1 MEDGDAA
8 MGRDVLSRAM
18 SGMTTPRVPAFEIDN
33 VRSYM
38 FEMETKEVLHID
50 RLGADDIARAIE
62 RFAVGVD
69 QMWIWV
75 GDDRL
80 TMKLSDRWRVKIMRD
95 GAVVVKAGDYV
106 LIADSR
112 FMLLRADEYGGY
124 VPIAKGSEITW
135 DGTEEYLTPS
145 DVRHRAKETLKRVLE
160 RAQWL

>member
-8 MGRDVLSRAM
+8 MGRDVLRAM
-18 SGMTTPRVPAFEIDN
+18 SATTAPKLPAFEIDSI
-33 VRSYM
+33 RSYM

-50 RLGADDIARAIE
+50 RLGADDIARALE
-62 RFAVGVD
+62 RLAVGVD
-69 QMWIWV
+69 QAWIWV

-95 GAVVVKAGDYV
+95 SAVVVKAGDYV

-112 FMLLRADEYGGY
+112 FVLLRADEYGGY

-135 DGTEEYLTPS
+135 DGTEEHFTPA
-145 DVRHRAKETLKRVLE
+145 DIRRLVKETIKRILE

>member
-1 MEDGDAA
+1 

-62 RFAVGVD
+62 RLAVGVD

-75 GDDRL
+75 GDDSL
-80 TMKLSDRWRVKIMRD
+80 TMKLSSHWRVKIMRD

-106 LIADSR
+106 LIADYR
-112 FMLLRADEYGGY
+112 FVLLRADEYGGY
-124 VPIAKGSEITW
+124 VPIAKGDEITW
-135 DGTEEYLTPS
+135 DGTEEFFAPS
-145 DVRHRAKETLKRVLE
+145 DIRHVVKDAMKHVLE